1 MSFVKKLNMK
11 FLKIILMLLC
21 PLEMAS
27 AQNVSTNEPIAG
39 AWHDQQSGLT
49 WQVCPVGATFFPSA
63 DRIEKKCSSTTEEG
77 RLTFNHAAA
86 EAIKNNLGGFTDW
99 RMPTAQEFRTLTRLQ
114 KPNSCI
120 QEVLLIGPKRYWM
133 ADALRD
139 PDKVYTIGAN
149 VRSNKQNNSIECGE
163 LQLPSPSSFSE
174 FKSMPREILLL
185 RGGVAGNDWLNLVQS
200 NPVQT
205 ILANEK
211 KTLAAGLDAY
221 LKLKQTSVASSDPTT
236 HPLATSQPS
245 KLSSNFFVDRGSL
258 EPIDWYVGGLK
269 AVEKLQKSLRKD
281 FQNYLL
287 KRRLFD
293 YKVDFSSPFDKSDF
307 EKELGA
313 EKTDFV
319 DRLFNLPTEDIPQK
333 LVSFTPIVLEGY
345 AGGILKISTCRD
357 LGLYNNFGQ
366 NGMRCGGAGA
376 FISSN
381 NLIGEIKKIASQGP
395 LASAGRVKPI
405 EFASFFSGDNNG
417 APVYILNHGL
427 PATIEIKTP
436 ENTARALYDMAK
448 STKVRPE
455 YASQY
460 GGKML
465 SAKITYGPPKIKG
478 FGASNSVQKTL
489 FVTFTGGAVIE
500 YETPATS
507 VCIFDGVG
515 QTPLFC
521 SNLN

>member
-1 MSFVKKLNMK
+1 MK
-11 FLKIILMLLC
+11 FFKIILLLLC
-21 PLEMAS
+21 S
-27 AQNVSTNEPIAG
+27 IKIVFAQNINVNEPVAG
-39 AWHDQQSGLT
+39 TWHDQQSGLT
-49 WQVCPVGATFFPSA
+49 WQVCPVGTTFSPSA
-63 DRIEKKCSSTTEEG
+63 DRIENKCSNTTEEG
-77 RLTFNHAAA
+77 RLIFNRAVA

-99 RMPTAQEFRTLTRLQ
+99 RMPTAQEFRTLTRIQ

-133 ADALRD
+133 ADLLRD
-139 PDKVYTIGAN
+139 PDKAHRVGAN
-149 VRSNKQNNSIECGE
+149 VRRNKQNNSIECGE
-163 LQLPSPSSFSE
+163 LELPSPSSFSE
-174 FKSMPREILLL
+174 FKSMQNEVLLV
-185 RGGVAGNDWLNLVQS
+185 RGGIASNDWLSLMQS

-205 ILANEK
+205 ILTNEK
-211 KTLAAGLDAY
+211 KTAATGADAY
-221 LKLKQTSVASSDPTT
+221 LKLKQTVVATSDPTT

-245 KLSSNFFVDRGSL
+245 KLSSNFFVDSGSL

-269 AVEKLQKSLRKD
+269 AIEKVQKSLRQD

-293 YKVDFSSPFDKSDF
+293 YKTDFSSPFDKSDF
-307 EKELGA
+307 EKALSA
-313 EKTDFV
+313 ENTDFV
-319 DRLFNLPTEDIPQK
+319 DRLFNLPTRDIPQK

-345 AGGILKISTCRD
+345 SSGILKISTCRD
-357 LGLYNNFGQ
+357 LGLYNNMGQ
-366 NGMRCGGAGA
+366 NGMRCSGSGA

-381 NLIGEIKKIASQGP
+381 NLIGEIKRIASQGS
-395 LASAGRVKPI
+395 LASTGRVKPV
-405 EFASFFSGDNNG
+405 EFASFFNGDNNG

-427 PATIEIKTP
+427 PATIEIKIP

-455 YASQY
+455 YASEY

-465 SAKITYGPPKIKG
+465 SAKITYGPPKIKA

-500 YETPATS
+500 YVTPATS
-507 VCIFDGVG
+507 LCIFDGIG